1 MDSLAREHDRRIR
14 ARALGWLFVAGG
26 LIGAVS
32 MVLPHSPEASELGL
46 WSNIALALLGGITL
60 LSAGPRFPTWA
71 LHVTLAAGV
80 LLIARAVFLSGE
92 EVSFYSIWF
101 IWVGL
106 YAFYFFSRV
115 AAALHVGFAAAVYA
129 LTLVNEPG
137 SAPIARW
144 LTTMATLVVA
154 GMFIDTLVR
163 RARAQARAAE
173 ESAAGMAAL
182 ARVSRELSG
191 ITDPGAARFV
201 ICQAARE
208 ISSAS
213 SAELLEPA
221 AGDALDEAPGA
232 AEAFATGEPVT
243 TDGCLWQP
251 VVRDDLPVAILS
263 LTFDSSVNLD
273 RRALR
278 TVVALLAAEAAV
290 TLERGELLDRLE
302 AMARTDDLT
311 GLPNRRAWQD
321 QLPREM
327 AQAEREGHEL
337 SVAMLDLDSFKEF
350 NDEFG
355 HQAGDRLLKEAASAW
370 ASQLR
375 STDLLARYG
384 GEEFALA
391 LSGGSAHRDAGI
403 TERLRA
409 ATPQGVTCSAGLVRW
424 DGVES
429 ADELLGRADDALYA
443 AKRGG
448 RDQVVSR

>member
-1 MDSLAREHDRRIR
+1 MDSASREHDRRIR

-26 LIGAVS
+26 LIGALS
-32 MVLPHSPEASELGL
+32 MILPHSPEASEVGL
-46 WSNIALALLGGITL
+46 WSNIGLALAGGVALLV
-60 LSAGPRFPTWA
+60 AGPRFPGWA
-71 LHVTLAAGV
+71 LHGTLAAGV

-92 EVSFYSIWF
+92 EVSFYSVWF

-106 YAFYFFSRV
+106 YAFYFFSRP
-115 AAALHVGFAAAVYA
+115 AAALHVGFAAAVYG
-129 LTLVNEPG
+129 LTLVDEPG
-137 SAPIARW
+137 TTPIARW

-154 GMFIDTLVR
+154 GVFIDTLVR
-163 RARAQARAAE
+163 RARRQTRAAE

-191 ITDPGAARFV
+191 ITDAGAARIV
-201 ICQAARE
+201 ICEAARE
-208 ISSAS
+208 ISGARSA
-213 SAELLEPA
+213 ALLEPA
-221 AGDALDEAPGA
+221 AGDAIADSPGA
-232 AEAFATGEPVT
+232 AEAFATGEPAT
-243 TDGCLWQP
+243 ADSRLWQP
-251 VVRDDLPVAILS
+251 VVRDDLPIAVLS
-263 LTFDSSVNLD
+263 LTFDEHVDLD

-290 TLERGELLDRLE
+290 TLERGELLARLE

-311 GLPNRRAWQD
+311 GLPNRRAWQE

-327 AQAEREGHEL
+327 ARAEREGHEL
-337 SVAMLDLDSFKEF
+337 SVAMLDLDRFKGF

-384 GEEFALA
+384 GEEFVLA
-391 LSGGSAHRDAGI
+391 LSGGSAHCDAGI

-409 ATPQGVTCSAGLVRW
+409 VTPQGVTCSAGLVRW

-448 RDQVVSR
+448 RDRVVSR

>member
-1 MDSLAREHDRRIR
+1 MDSVAREHDRRIS
-14 ARALGWLFVAGG
+14 ARALGWLFMAGG
-26 LIGAVS
+26 LIGALS
-32 MVLPHSPEASELGL
+32 MILPHSPEASDFGL
-46 WSNIALALLGGITL
+46 WSNIGMALVGGVTL
-60 LSAGPRFPTWA
+60 LIAGPQFPAWA
-71 LHVTLAAGV
+71 LHLTLAAGV

-106 YAFYFFSRV
+106 YAFYFFSRL
-115 AAALHVGFAAAVYA
+115 AAALHVAFAAAVYA
-129 LTLVNEPG
+129 LTLVDEPG
-137 SAPIARW
+137 TAPIARW
-144 LTTMATLVVA
+144 LTTIATLVVA
-154 GMFIDTLVR
+154 GVFIDTLVR
-163 RARAQARAAE
+163 RARGQARAAE

-191 ITDPGAARFV
+191 ITDPATARLV
-201 ICQAARE
+201 ICEAARE
-208 ISSAS
+208 ISGAS

-221 AGDALDEAPGA
+221 PKDTIGPDGGA
-232 AEAFATGEPVT
+232 TEAFTTGEPVT
-243 TDGCLWQP
+243 AEGRLWQP
-251 VVRDDLPVAILS
+251 VVRDDHPIAILS
-263 LTFDSSVNLD
+263 LTFDDHVDLD

-327 AQAEREGHEL
+327 ARAEREGHEL

-370 ASQLR
+370 TSQLR
-375 STDLLARYG
+375 ATDLLARYG
-384 GEEFALA
+384 GEEFTLA
-391 LSGGSAHRDAGI
+391 LTGGSAHRDAGI

-409 ATPQGVTCSAGLVRW
+409 ATPEGVTCSAGLVRW
-424 DGVES
+424 DGDES

-443 AKRGG
+443 AKRAG
-448 RDQVVSR
+448 RDQVVSA